1 MTWLISPRTLV
12 RGRDERLCRVRALYR
27 PWRHTTQVSYP
38 GEFPRDFPSGPSGHS
53 VCYREWTILVCRFK
67 DHYLVQRDIFAIS
80 KIKECRTKNISHC
93 DLGINICLSVVIS
106 KIKIGVDNDRGNR
119 AHGRNLGRVSL
130 WGWNLKLKENNFRNV
145 ICMLQTFAWFIR
157 TTIHQN
163 NNIRILISYF
173 FTKRVKQQ
181 YSLVR
186 KRLSSSYSHIFRN
199 NESRI
204 VTSNTKDTRSTGVTI
219 LD

>member
-1 MTWLISPRTLV
+1 MPKLQWVSQSLKRTIWINHNQSKSIVQFHMTWLFSPRTLV

-93 DLGINICLSVVIS
+93 DLGINICLSVVIR
-106 KIKIGVDNDRGNR
+106 KIKIGADNRSRKSR
-119 AHGRNLGRVSL
+119 AWEESGTS
-130 WGWNLKLKENNFRNV
+130 KLV
-145 ICMLQTFAWFIR
+145 
-157 TTIHQN
+157 
-163 NNIRILISYF
+163 
-173 FTKRVKQQ
+173 RVK
-181 YSLVR
+181 LETEG
-186 KRLSSSYSHIFRN
+186 K
-199 NESRI
+199 
-204 VTSNTKDTRSTGVTI
+204 
-219 LD
+219 